1 MNKSVFSGENSV
13 LDYLNPNKNSY
24 IPLVEIP
31 VTLNPFYKDKV
42 RIYTKLM
49 NTLPLTNVKSLPA
62 LNMLLSS
69 KDKGELDG
77 VDTLIENSSGNT
89 VLSLAVIGKLL
100 GIDHTKAIVSNEV
113 SRGKLNL
120 LRLFGVEVIVNKESI
135 CPDPKDKTSGIY
147 KSKIL
152 ADKNKNWFNPGQY
165 TNENNPKAHEKWTGP
180 QIWDQTQGEIN
191 IFCAGLGTTGTIKG
205 TSKFLKSKSKNITT
219 IGVSRIPNNPI
230 PGVRTKNLLEEIP
243 FNWKEYVD
251 YIIEIGT
258 RESFKSSLDLC
269 RIGLAVGPSSGFA
282 LEGLLEFLRKQQDL
296 DKFRNKNGEI
306 VAVFISCDSPI
317 PYIDEYFEYLGESEF
332 LKIENEDLLPKDTKN
347 EISVLDMDS
356 KYEILVKDAY
366 KIIFKNN
373 IDVVWENILSNSL
386 VDINEG
392 VKILDI
398 RKENDFKHYHIPRS
412 INIAYEDIEENISK
426 YIDILKNNKIIVV
439 CNYGISSQV
448 ASKILRDNNIES
460 YSVSGGMS
468 EWSREDLPR
477 WKPDIC
483 NLYQ

>member
-1 MNKSVFSGENSV
+1 MNKSVFSGKNSV
-13 LDYLNPNKNSY
+13 LDYLNPDKNEY

-31 VTLNPFYKDKV
+31 RVLNPFYNDKV

-62 LNMLLSS
+62 LNMLFSS
-69 KDKGELDG
+69 KDLGELDQ
-77 VDTLIENSSGNT
+77 VNTLIENSSGNT

-120 LRLFGVEVIVNKESI
+120 LRLFGVEVIVNKEAI

-152 ADKNKNWFNPGQY
+152 ASKHKDWFNPGQY

-180 QIWDQTQGEIN
+180 QIWDQTEGEIS
-191 IFCAGLGTTGTIKG
+191 IFCAGVGTTGTIQG
-205 TSKFLKSKSKNITT
+205 TSKFLKSKSNSITT
-219 IGVSRIPNNPI
+219 VGVSRIPNNPV

-243 FNWKEYVD
+243 FIWKQYVD
-251 YIIEIGT
+251 ELVEIGT
-258 RESFKSSLDLC
+258 KESFKSSLDLC
-269 RIGLAVGPSSGFA
+269 RFGLVVGPSSGFA
-282 LEGLLEFLRKQQDL
+282 FEGLLKFLKKQNNL

-306 VAVFISCDSPI
+306 IAVFISCDSPI
-317 PYIDEYFEYLGESEF
+317 PYVDEYFEYLGESEF
-332 LKIENEDLLPKDTKN
+332 PKIENEYLLPKNSKS
-347 EISVLDMDS
+347 EISTFNTDS
-356 KYEILVKDAY
+356 KYEISVRKAY
-366 KIIFKNN
+366 NMIFKSNPN
-373 IDVVWENILSNSL
+373 IVWSQVLSDKLVEINKNI
-386 VDINEG
+386 
-392 VKILDI
+392 KILDI
-398 RKENDFKHYHIPRS
+398 RKKNDFLHYHIPGS
-412 INIAYEDIEENISK
+412 LNIEYEDLEDNISK
-426 YIDILKNNKIIVV
+426 YVDILKSNKIIVV
-439 CNYGISSQV
+439 CNYGISSQS
-448 ASKILRDNNIES
+448 ASKMLRDNNIES

-468 EWSREDLPR
+468 EWSRDDLPR